1 MTDQGLYDLFCDRLA
16 SLKLTPGQQLV
27 VALGGGADSQTVL
40 DLLMRYRETHPQ
52 YRYLAIHLDH
62 HFHPSSRE
70 WSSII
75 QNAAQDYGVDTI
87 FEPIEMTIAQRE
99 SKEAVGR
106 DTRYQRMAELTD
118 NQAVLLLGQHR
129 NDQIET
135 FFLQLKRGSGPKGLA
150 SMGAVQ
156 PWVGERRLCRPL
168 LSVSKE
174 RIVEYATKQNLTWI
188 EDDTNYDIRIER
200 NYFRHKVIPLIEQ
213 RWPHFGDSVL
223 RAGRLCAEQQQ
234 VMDELLAEKLRNAQ
248 ETTASFPLTL
258 LDDASAPMQRALL
271 RAWLQALK
279 YTLPSYEQLEQIR
292 RQSLS
297 AALDSQLQVRCGEY
311 TVRYFKRALWCDNPV
326 NDLPEE
332 GDIHQEVIALGDLG
346 MLRVP
351 AALFARQS
359 QLHLTFTLP
368 PEKLAKPGRQGRKK
382 LKDWLK
388 QAGIPPWL
396 RQRRPIVILN
406 QQWVW
411 VGDMGWFSY
420 DPDDTAALPEPQ
432 WIR

>member
-1 MTDQGLYDLFCDRLA
+1 MSDNGLYGLFCERLA
-16 SLKLTPGQQLV
+16 SLQLTPGQQLV

-40 DLLMRYRETHPQ
+40 DLLMRYREAHPQ
-52 YRYLAIHLDH
+52 YCYLAIHLDH

-75 QNAAQDYGVDTI
+75 QHAAQSYGVDTI
-87 FEPIEMTIAQRE
+87 FEPIEMTIAQRQ

-106 DTRYQRMAELTD
+106 ETRYQRMAELID

-156 PWVGERRLCRPL
+156 SWVGERRLCRPL

-174 RIVEYATKQNLTWI
+174 RIIEYATQQNLTWI

-234 VMDELLAEKLRNAQ
+234 VMDELLAEKLRSAQ
-248 ETTASFPLTL
+248 GTAASFPLTL
-258 LDDASAPMQRALL
+258 LDNASAPMQRALL

-279 YTLPSYEQLEQIR
+279 HTLPSYEQLEQIR
-292 RQSLS
+292 RQALS
-297 AALDSQLQVRCGEY
+297 AAQDSQLQVRCGEY
-311 TVRYFKRALWCDNPV
+311 TVRYFKQALWCDRSV
-326 NDLPEE
+326 NDLPAE
-332 GDIHQEVIALGDLG
+332 GNIHQEEIVLGVLGLLHIPPALLG
-346 MLRVP
+346 TENQLR
-351 AALFARQS
+351 
-359 QLHLTFTLP
+359 LTFSLP
-368 PEKLAKPGRQGRKK
+368 EEKLAKPCRQGRKK

-406 QQWVW
+406 NEWVW

-420 DPDDTAALPEPQ
+420 EPSDTISLPEPQ
-432 WIR
+432 WHR